1 MDKWLWSVRAFKTRS
16 VASDACQG
24 GHVEVNGIS
33 AKPATK
39 VKLGDEITVRQGGR
53 IRIYEVVRLI
63 EKRVGAAIAAEC
75 YVDRSPP
82 PPEPEFVAP
91 TAVRE
96 RGAGR
101 PTKRDRREIDRYRS
115 G

>member
-1 MDKWLWSVRAFKTRS
+1 MSARTMAL
-16 VASDACQG
+16 
-24 GHVEVNGIS
+24 EVNGLS

-39 VKLGDEITVRQGGR
+39 VKPGDEVAVRQGGR
-53 IRIYEVVRLI
+53 TRIFEVVRLI
-63 EKRVGAAIAAEC
+63 EKRVGAAIATES

-82 PPEPEFVAP
+82 PPDPEFVAP

-101 PTKRDRREIDRYRS
+101 PTKRDRREIERYRR